1 MNIEQMTQ
9 KTREALQAA
18 QRIAVE
24 YSNNAVEQEHLLAAL
39 AQQQDGLIPQML
51 QPLGVDANAFANAAI
66 QKVEALPRVTGSG
79 RDPEKIYISGD
90 LDRALNAAEQ
100 QAKQMKDEYISVEH
114 VFLGILQRPGKDA
127 SEIFKTFG
135 ITTEKFMQT
144 LSTVRGNQRVTSD
157 NPEDTYNA
165 LKKYGQDL
173 VEMARANKLDP
184 VIGRDSEIRNV
195 IRILS
200 RKRKNNPVL
209 IGEAGVGKTAIAE
222 GLAQRIV
229 RGDVPEN
236 LKDRTVFSLDMGA
249 LVAGAKYRG
258 EFEERLKSVLNEVKK
273 SEGKIILFI
282 DELHT
287 IVGAGKTDGAMDA
300 GNLLKPMLARGE
312 LHCIGATTLDEYR
325 EYIEKDPAL
334 ERRFQPVMVNEPT
347 VEDTISILR
356 GLKERYEV
364 YHGVKIQDA
373 ALIAAAT
380 LSDRYITDRFLPD
393 KAIDLV
399 DEACAMVKTEL
410 DSMPAELDEMNH
422 RITQLQIEEA
432 SLKKE
437 TDELS
442 KQRLVA
448 LEKEMAELRDSFNS
462 KKAQWENEKNAVNKV
477 QSLRAEVESTKA
489 EIEKATRT
497 GDYAKAG
504 ELQYGKLPTLQKQLE
519 EEEKIAEEKKESS
532 LLRDRVTDDE
542 IARIVARWTG
552 IPVSKL
558 VEGER
563 EKLLRLPDTLHQRV
577 IGQDEAVQKVS
588 DAILRSR
595 AGIANPNRP
604 IGSFLF
610 LGPTGVGKTELA
622 KALAQALF
630 DDEKNMVRID
640 MTEYMEK
647 FSVSRLIGAPPGY
660 VGYEEGGQLTEAV
673 RRHPYSVVLF
683 DEVEKAHPDVFN
695 ILLQV
700 LDDGR
705 ITDSQ
710 GRTVDFKNT
719 VIILTSNLGS
729 DLILEDLEKS
739 RANGK
744 NELSDEA
751 KSAIDQLLK
760 RQFRPEFLNRLDD
773 IVYYKSLTKQE
784 IGSIVDLMLADLR
797 KRLADKQLNLVV
809 TDAAKDAIIDG
820 GYDPIYGARP
830 LKRYIQ
836 AHVETMIAKEIIGGA
851 HAAGDTLTVDA
862 DANGQLILR

>member
-1 MNIEQMTQ
+1 M
-9 KTREALQAA
+9 
-18 QRIAVE
+18 
-24 YSNNAVEQEHLLAAL
+24 
-39 AQQQDGLIPQML
+39 
-51 QPLGVDANAFANAAI
+51 
-66 QKVEALPRVTGSG
+66 
-79 RDPEKIYISGD
+79 
-90 LDRALNAAEQ
+90 
-100 QAKQMKDEYISVEH
+100 
-114 VFLGILQRPGKDA
+114 
-127 SEIFKTFG
+127 
-135 ITTEKFMQT
+135 
-144 LSTVRGNQRVTSD
+144 
-157 NPEDTYNA
+157 
-165 LKKYGQDL
+165 
-173 VEMARANKLDP
+173 
-184 VIGRDSEIRNV
+184 
-195 IRILS
+195 
-200 RKRKNNPVL
+200 
-209 IGEAGVGKTAIAE
+209 
-222 GLAQRIV
+222 
-229 RGDVPEN
+229 PEN

-325 EYIEKDPAL
+325 QYIEKDPAL
-334 ERRFQPVMVNEPT
+334 ERRFQPVQVDEPT

-364 YHGVKIQDA
+364 FHGVKISDN

-399 DEACAMVKTEL
+399 DEACAMIKTEM
-410 DSMPAELDEMNH
+410 DSMPSEMDDLAH
-422 RITQLQIEEA
+422 RITQLQIEQV

-437 TDELS
+437 TDALS
-442 KQRLVA
+442 QSRLRD
-448 LEKEMAELRDSFNS
+448 LEKELAELQDKFHSM
-462 KKAQWENEKNAVNKV
+462 KAKWENEKNAIGKV
-477 QSLRAEVESTKA
+477 QSLREQIEQTNAA
-489 EIEKATRT
+489 IEKAQREY
-497 GDYAKAG
+497 DLNKAA
-504 ELQYGKLPTLQKQLE
+504 ELKYGKLPQLQKQLE
-519 EEEKIAEEKKESS
+519 EEEKIAAAKKEDS
-532 LLRDRVTDDE
+532 LLRDRVTDEE

-552 IPVSKL
+552 IPVEKL

-563 EKLLRLPDTLHQRV
+563 EKLLHLDDVLHKRV
-577 IGQDEAVQKVS
+577 IGQDEAVTKVS
-588 DAILRSR
+588 EAILRSR

-630 DDEKNMVRID
+630 DDERNMVRID

-673 RRHPYSVVLF
+673 RRKPYSVVLF

-729 DLILEDLEKS
+729 DIILNDLEQR
-739 RANGK
+739 RAEGS
-744 NELSDEA
+744 NELSEDA
-751 KSAIDQLLK
+751 RKQIDLLLK
-760 RQFRPEFLNRLDD
+760 SKFRPEFLNRLDE
-773 IVYYKSLTKQE
+773 IVYYKSLTKDE
-784 IGSIVDLMLADLR
+784 TRKIVDLQLEDLR
-797 KRLADKQLNLVV
+797 KRMDEGKHLKLDV
-809 TDAAKDAIIDG
+809 TTAAKDFIIDSS
-820 GYDPIYGARP
+820 YDSVYGARP
-830 LKRYIQ
+830 IKRFIQ
-836 AHVETMIAKEIIGGA
+836 SRVETLIAKAIIQGSYTEGA
-851 HAAGDTLTVDA
+851 TLTVDY
-862 DANGQLILR
+862 DGTGLVLR

>member
-1 MNIEQMTQ
+1 MNTNQYTQ
-9 KTREALQAA
+9 KTLEALQAA
-18 QRIAVE
+18 QQLAVE
-24 YSNNAVEQEHLLAAL
+24 YQHNALEPEHLLHAL
-39 AQQQDGLIPQML
+39 ATQEQGLIPQLL
-51 QPLGVDANAFANAAI
+51 QKLNVDAGSFSAAVAE
-66 QKVEALPRVTGSG
+66 KLSAMPRVSGSG
-79 RDPEKIYISGD
+79 RDPDKVYISQATD
-90 LDRALNAAEQ
+90 KVLSAATRE
-100 QAKQMKDEYISVEH
+100 AKAMKDDYVSVEH
-114 VFLGILQRPGKDA
+114 LFLALLDEQTQNT
-127 SEIFKTFG
+127 SELFRAFG
-135 ITTEKFMQT
+135 ITKDKFLQQLT
-144 LSTVRGNQRVTSD
+144 AVRGNQRVTND

-165 LKKYGQDL
+165 LQKYGQDL
-173 VEMARANKLDP
+173 VDLARKQKLDP
-184 VIGRDSEIRNV
+184 VIGRDQEIRNV

-200 RKRKNNPVL
+200 RKTKNNPCL
-209 IGEAGVGKTAIAE
+209 IGEPGVGKTAIAE

-325 EYIEKDPAL
+325 QYIEKDPAL
-334 ERRFQPVMVNEPT
+334 ERRFQPVQVDEPT

-364 YHGVKIQDA
+364 FHGVKISDN

-399 DEACAMVKTEL
+399 DEACAMIKTEM
-410 DSMPAELDEMNH
+410 DSMPSEMDDLAH
-422 RITQLQIEEA
+422 RITQLQIEQV

-437 TDELS
+437 TDALS
-442 KQRLVA
+442 QSRLRD
-448 LEKEMAELRDSFNS
+448 LEKELAELQDKFHSM
-462 KKAQWENEKNAVNKV
+462 KAKWENEKNAIGKV
-477 QSLRAEVESTKA
+477 QSLREQIEQTNAA
-489 EIEKATRT
+489 IEKAQREY
-497 GDYAKAG
+497 DLNKAA
-504 ELQYGKLPTLQKQLE
+504 ELKYGKLPQLQKQLE
-519 EEEKIAEEKKESS
+519 EEEKIAAAKKEDS
-532 LLRDRVTDDE
+532 LLRDRVTDEE

-552 IPVSKL
+552 IPVEKL

-563 EKLLRLPDTLHQRV
+563 EKLLHLDDVLHKRV
-577 IGQDEAVQKVS
+577 IGQDEAVTKVS
-588 DAILRSR
+588 EAILRSR

-630 DDEKNMVRID
+630 DDERNMVRID

-673 RRHPYSVVLF
+673 RRKPYSVVLF

-729 DLILEDLEKS
+729 DIILNDLEQR
-739 RANGK
+739 RAEGS
-744 NELSDEA
+744 NELSEDA
-751 KSAIDQLLK
+751 RKQIDLLLK
-760 RQFRPEFLNRLDD
+760 SKFRPEFLNRLDE
-773 IVYYKSLTKQE
+773 IVYYKSLTKDE
-784 IGSIVDLMLADLR
+784 TRKIVDLQLEDLR
-797 KRLADKQLNLVV
+797 KRMDEGKHLKLDV
-809 TDAAKDAIIDG
+809 TTAAKDFIIDSS
-820 GYDPIYGARP
+820 YDSVYGARP
-830 LKRYIQ
+830 IKRFIQ
-836 AHVETMIAKEIIGGA
+836 SRVETLIAKAIIQGSYPEGA
-851 HAAGDTLTVDA
+851 TLTVDY
-862 DANGQLILR
+862 DGTGLVLR